1 VCKSL
6 VIFFL
11 FVDLIVADASW
22 SFHSFEPLSSYKSR
36 VPVVES
42 YLIWTKLVWE
52 ADMTK
57 AHLGYKLSTSVAAM
71 MLSVTAAQNALAQ
84 NALPQSASGQNAI
97 GTNTSV
103 TTRNPNPG
111 SQFPSRRGAVD
122 PGVRGGTPGVGGPVG
137 GLTAAQQAYFT
148 AAQASFQVIETPPVG
163 LGPCFNE
170 LSCAGCHIS
179 PAVGGSSPATNP
191 QVTDANVMGAK
202 NVIPSFITAN
212 GPIREARFV
221 LNPDGTPDGGVH
233 DLFSIQGRSDAPG
246 CVFAQPNFAAQVA
259 ANNVIF
265 RIPTPTYG
273 DGLVE
278 GISDQSLQKAFSAQ
292 AQQNRSLGISGHF
305 NLSGNTGNI
314 TRFGWKAQNASL
326 LIFAGEAYNVE
337 EGVTNDAFPNE
348 RNSSASPQ
356 CSPAP
361 FPEDTVPTVAKEG
374 GSGSSPSDF
383 SSDIVNFTMF
393 MRMLAPPTPAMPF
406 TTSST
411 ASTTAGSTATS
422 TTAGSTPVAI
432 ASVLPTAAGSSTPS
446 TSSAESASSSTAS
459 AASIQA
465 GFQAFNNIGCSG
477 CHIVGQTTANLA
489 IMDTTTNPTVSDTTI
504 NTFSDYAVHNMGTG
518 LADRVT
524 QGNANG
530 SQFRSA
536 PLWGVGQRVF
546 FLHDGRTNDLM
557 QAIQQ
562 HASSGSEANQVIAHF
577 NMLSTTDQQNILNFL
592 RDL

>member
-1 VCKSL
+1 
-6 VIFFL
+6 
-11 FVDLIVADASW
+11 
-22 SFHSFEPLSSYKSR
+22 
-36 VPVVES
+36 
-42 YLIWTKLVWE
+42 
-52 ADMTK
+52 MTK
-57 AHLGYKLSTSVAAM
+57 SHLAWKLSFTSIAAM

-84 NALPQSASGQNAI
+84 NASAQNASVQNGF
-97 GTNTSV
+97 GTHRKNH
-103 TTRNPNPG
+103 NQNHNNGQQDP
-111 SQFPSRRGAVD
+111 PSGAVD
-122 PGVRGGTPGVGGPVG
+122 PGVRGGPAGAGGMIG
-137 GLTAAQQAYFT
+137 GLSAAQQAYFT

-163 LGPCFNE
+163 LGPGFNE
-170 LSCAGCHIS
+170 LSCANCHIN

-191 QVTDANVMGAK
+191 QVTDANVMGAT

-212 GPIREARFV
+212 SAIREARFV

-246 CVFAQPNFAAQVA
+246 CVFAQPDFAAQVA

-278 GISDQSLQKAFSAQ
+278 GISDLSLQNAFAAQ
-292 AQQNRSLGISGHF
+292 AQQNGSLGISGHF

-326 LIFAGEAYNVE
+326 LMFAGEAYNVE
-337 EGVTNDAFPNE
+337 EGVTNDLFPNE
-348 RNSSASPQ
+348 RNSSASAQ

-361 FPEDTVPTVAKEG
+361 LPEDTVPTSDGG
-374 GSGSSPSDF
+374 GSASAASDF
-383 SSDIVNFTMF
+383 SSDIVNFAMF
-393 MRMLAPPTPAMPF
+393 MRMLAAPTPAVPF
-406 TTSST
+406 TTSAT
-411 ASTTAGSTATS
+411 ASTSTSSTSTAASSNTATTSSSTSTSSTSSTTPTS
-422 TTAGSTPVAI
+422 TTVAL
-432 ASVLPTAAGSSTPS
+432 ASVLPTAAGSSTSS
-446 TSSAESASSSTAS
+446 TSTAAASSSSSSTAS
-459 AASIQA
+459 AASITA
-465 GFQAFNNIGCSG
+465 GFQTFQNIGCSG

-489 IMDTTTNPTVSDTTI
+489 IMDTTTNAAVSNTSI
-504 NTFSDYAVHNMGTG
+504 NTFSDYAVHSMGTG

-546 FLHDGRTNDLM
+546 FLHDGRTNDLLT
-557 QAIQQ
+557 AIEQ
-562 HASSGSEANQVIAHF
+562 HASGGSEANQVINAF